1 MTHDQPARLPVTS
14 ISDLLAAVP
23 YLLGFHP
30 ADSLVTIGLT
40 GHRITV
46 AARADLPAP
55 ATIPDWVPQAV
66 RQHLA
71 LLRNVDATTAILI
84 GYGPATAVTPVVD
97 AITPH
102 LHAAGI
108 TIFDTLRVT
117 AGRYH
122 SYQCQD
128 PRCCPPD
135 GVPFDPH
142 YSPTTVHAIVA
153 GQTALPDRAA
163 LVASLAHTASTGMTE
178 ASRRAQERALAA
190 QISGGRAALIRAG
203 RQAVGEA
210 FARYAAD
217 AALTDDEVAWLAVLL
232 ADIAVRDHAGQATG
246 QATGTEPW
254 LLALWTDITRRA
266 DPAYA
271 AAPATLLALTAWRHG
286 QGALAAVALDRALA
300 ADPHYRLAH
309 LVDHALRHGI
319 PPTALDHGP
328 TSGNPAR

>member
-40 GHRITV
+40 GHRIAV

-55 ATIPDWVPQAV
+55 ATIRDWAPRAA

-71 LLRNVDATTAILI
+71 LLRNVDATTAILT
-84 GYGPATAVTPVVD
+84 GYGPATTVTPVVD

-117 AGRYH
+117 DGRYH

-128 PRCCPPD
+128 PRCCPLD

-142 YSPTTVHAIVA
+142 YSPTAVHAIVA

-163 LVASLAHTASTGMTE
+163 LVASLAPTGSTGMAE

-190 QISGGRAALIRAG
+190 QTSGGRAALIRAG
-203 RQAVGEA
+203 KRAVNEA

-217 AALTDDEVAWLAVLL
+217 AVLTDDEVAWLAVLL
-232 ADIAVRDHAGQATG
+232 ADIAVRDHAGK
-246 QATGTEPW
+246 ATGTEP
-254 LLALWTDITRRA
+254 LRLALWTDITRRA
-266 DPAYA
+266 DPAYT

-286 QGALAAVALDRALA
+286 QGALAAVALDRALT
-300 ADPHYRLAH
+300 ADPHYRLAR
-309 LVDHALRHGI
+309 LIDHALRHGI
-319 PPTALDHGP
+319 PPTALDDGP

>member
-1 MTHDQPARLPVTS
+1 MTHNQPARLPVTS

-46 AARADLPAP
+46 AARTDLPAP
-55 ATIPDWVPQAV
+55 ATIPDWAPRAA

-84 GYGPATAVTPVVD
+84 GYGPATTVTPVID

-108 TIFDTLRVT
+108 TIVDTLRVT
-117 AGRYH
+117 DGRYH
-122 SYQCQD
+122 SYLCQD
-128 PRCCPPD
+128 PRRCPPD

-142 YSPTTVHAIVA
+142 YSPTAVHAIVA

-163 LVASLAHTASTGMTE
+163 LVASLAPTKSVRMTE

-190 QISGGRAALIRAG
+190 QISGGRKALIRAG
-203 RQAVGEA
+203 RQAVDEA

-217 AALTDDEVAWLAVLL
+217 AVLTDDEVAWLAVLL

-246 QATGTEPW
+246 TEPW
-254 LLALWTDITRRA
+254 QLALWTDITRRA

-286 QGALAAVALDRALA
+286 QGALAAVALDRALT

-319 PPTALDHGP
+319 PPTALGDGP
-328 TSGNPAR
+328 TSGNPAW

>member
-30 ADSLVTIGLT
+30 ADSLVAIGLT
-40 GHRITV
+40 GHRIAV
-46 AARADLPAP
+46 AARADLPTP
-55 ATIPDWVPQAV
+55 ATIPDWAPVAA

-71 LLRNVDATTAILI
+71 LLRNVDATAAILI

-97 AITPH
+97 AITPQ
-102 LHAAGI
+102 LHAAGV

-117 AGRYH
+117 DGRYH

-128 PRCCPPD
+128 PLCCPPD

-142 YSPTTVHAIVA
+142 YSPTAVHAIVA

-163 LVASLAHTASTGMTE
+163 LVASLAPTSSAGMAE

-190 QISGGRAALIRAG
+190 QLSGGRAALIRAG
-203 RQAVGEA
+203 RKAVDEA

-217 AALTDDEVAWLAVLL
+217 AVLTDDEVAWLAVLL
-232 ADIAVRDHAGQATG
+232 ADIAVRDHAGE
-246 QATGTEPW
+246 ATGTEPW
-254 LLALWTDITRRA
+254 HLALWTDITRRA
-266 DPAYA
+266 DPAYT
-271 AAPATLLALTAWRHG
+271 AAPASLLALTAWRHG
-286 QGALAAVALDRALA
+286 QGALAAVALDRALT
-300 ADPHYRLAH
+300 ADPHYRLAR
-309 LVDHALRHGI
+309 LIDDALRHGI
-319 PPTALDHGP
+319 PPTALDDGP